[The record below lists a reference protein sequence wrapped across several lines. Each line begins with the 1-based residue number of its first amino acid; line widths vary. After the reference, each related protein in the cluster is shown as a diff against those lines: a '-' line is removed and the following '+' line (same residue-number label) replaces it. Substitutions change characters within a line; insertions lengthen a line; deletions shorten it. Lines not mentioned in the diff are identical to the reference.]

1 VLDNRLGPFTNTGRI
16 MSILKR
22 LTIKQQLVFGLAL
35 LISTVIALGSFSFYQ
50 MSTLSHLT
58 EDVFDHPFTV
68 TRSSLTAEVEL
79 TQLEILVEKNR
90 HAIIQTQETKDDIHR
105 LEKLVM
111 KELLLVQD
119 RVLGK
124 EAQKQI
130 TSSIAHFED
139 WIVLEDDILKI
150 KNLETTSAQDKIDL
164 AEDKLHEL
172 NKELNKVIEFSVH
185 NAEAFRESSEEIRKS
200 AVSTGLGIILFAVAF
215 GILIA
220 IVLLNNIL
228 KPINT
233 LTRSIVRIEK
243 ESDLTARVNIGNKT
257 EIAQTAKAINDML
270 GKFQSSLNQVSD
282 VVLQLSA
289 TSEQTS
295 AITEQTTAAV
305 KEQSD
310 KTQLL
315 ATASHQMSQSI
326 RDVASNA
333 NSASESTI
341 DINSRTQQGLEA
353 MQDTIEEIGI
363 LSKNVGNAG
372 NVIAQVEQNSEE
384 IGSILDVIQGIAE
397 QTNLL
402 ALNAAIEAARAGEQ
416 GRGFAVVAD
425 EVRNLA
431 SKTQASTEE
440 INRMILK
447 LQTDSREAVS
457 VMEESQNTASSATD
471 KAKMTSDILL
481 GINTAIHEIN
491 EQNALIASSTE
502 EQSAVTDDIYQNVNQ
517 ISEMTKQTNI
527 GAEQTKEAS
536 LNLKQLAHQ
545 LKDLIKQFKVS

>member
-1 VLDNRLGPFTNTGRI
+1 

-58 EDVFDHPFTV
+58 EEIFDHPFTV

-79 TQLEILVEKNR
+79 TQLEIIVEKNR
-90 HAIIQTQETKDDIHR
+90 HSIIQTQETKDEIHR

-130 TSSIAHFED
+130 TNSISHFED
-139 WIVLEDDILKI
+139 WIELEDEILSI

-172 NKELNKVIEFSVH
+172 DKELNKVIEFSVH
-185 NAEAFRESSEEIRKS
+185 NAEAFRENSEEIRKS

-228 KPINT
+228 RPINT
-233 LTRSIVRIEK
+233 LTRSIVRIEN
-243 ESDLTARVNIGNKT
+243 ESDLTARVNIDNKT
-257 EIAQTAKAINDML
+257 EIAQTADAINSML
-270 GKFQSSLNQVSD
+270 GKFQSSLHQVSD

-295 AITEQTTAAV
+295 AITEQTTTAV
-305 KEQSD
+305 REQSD
-310 KTQLL
+310 KAQLL

-333 NSASESTI
+333 NTASESTV

-363 LSKNVGNAG
+363 LSSNVGNAG
-372 NVIAQVEQNSEE
+372 NVISQVEQNSEE

-457 VMEESQNTASSATD
+457 VMEESQSTAGSATE

-481 GINTAIHEIN
+481 GINKAIHEIN

>member
-1 VLDNRLGPFTNTGRI
+1 

-58 EDVFDHPFTV
+58 EEVFDHPFTV

-79 TQLEILVEKNR
+79 TQLELLIERNR
-90 HAIIQTQETKDDIHR
+90 HALIQTQESKNEVHR

-111 KELLLVQD
+111 KELHLVQD
-119 RVLGK
+119 RVIGS
-124 EAQKQI
+124 EAQKLI
-130 TSSIAHFED
+130 TNSIAHFED
-139 WIVLEDDILKI
+139 WIELEEDILQI
-150 KNLETTSAQDKIDL
+150 QNLDTAQAQQKIDF
-164 AEDKLHEL
+164 AEDKLHALDNEL
-172 NKELNKVIEFSVH
+172 EKVIEFSVH
-185 NAEAFRESSEEIRKS
+185 NAENFREKAEQIRES
-200 AVSTGLGIILFAVAF
+200 AVNTGIMIILFAVGF

-220 IVLLNNIL
+220 LVLLNNIL
-228 KPINT
+228 RPINT
-233 LTRSIVRIEK
+233 LTRSIIRIEN
-243 ESDLTARVNIGNKT
+243 ESDLTARVSIHNKT
-257 EIAQTAKAINDML
+257 EIAQTADAINGML

-282 VVLQLSA
+282 VVSQLSA

-305 KEQSD
+305 RDQSD

-333 NSASESTI
+333 ITASESTV

-353 MQDTIEEIGI
+353 MQDTIDEIGV

-372 NVIAQVEQNSEE
+372 NVIAQVEKNSEE

-431 SKTQASTEE
+431 SKTQSSTEE

-457 VMEESQNTASSATD
+457 VMTESQTTASLATD
-471 KAKMTSDILL
+471 KAKVTSDILL
-481 GINTAIHEIN
+481 GINTALHDIN

>member
-1 VLDNRLGPFTNTGRI
+1 

-22 LTIKQQLVFGLAL
+22 FTIKQQLVFGLTL

-50 MSTLSHLT
+50 ISTLSHLT
-58 EDVFDHPFTV
+58 EEVFDHPFTV

-79 TQLEILVEKNR
+79 TQLELLVEKNR
-90 HAIIQTQETKDDIHR
+90 HALIQTQASKDEIHH
-105 LEKLVM
+105 LEKLIK
-111 KELLLVQD
+111 KELLLVQE
-119 RVLGK
+119 RVLG
-124 EAQKQI
+124 EAAQQQI
-130 TSSIAHFED
+130 SSSIEHFED
-139 WIVLEDDILKI
+139 WVELEEQILQI
-150 KNLETTSAQDKIDL
+150 TNLETVEAQSKIDL
-164 AEDKLHEL
+164 AEDQLHKLG
-172 NKELNKVIEFSVH
+172 KELEKVIEYSVH
-185 NAEAFRESSEEIRKS
+185 NAEEFKANAEEVRESAIQ
-200 AVSTGLGIILFAVAF
+200 TGIVIIIFAVTF

-220 IVLLNNIL
+220 VLLLNNIL
-228 KPINT
+228 GPINT
-233 LTRSIVRIEK
+233 LTNTITRIES
-243 ESDLTARVNIGNKT
+243 ESDLTARVSIDNKT
-257 EIAQTAKAINDML
+257 EIAQTASAINNML
-270 GKFQSSLNQVSD
+270 GKFQSSLHQVSD

-305 KEQSD
+305 RDQSD

-333 NSASESTI
+333 NSASESTV

-353 MQDTIEEIGI
+353 MQDTIEEINV
-363 LSKNVGNAG
+363 LSKNVGEAG
-372 NVIAQVEQNSEE
+372 IVIAQVEKNSEE

-431 SKTQASTEE
+431 SKTQSSTEE
-440 INRMILK
+440 INQMILK
-447 LQTDSREAVS
+447 LQNDSREAVS
-457 VMEESQNTASSATD
+457 VMEQSQNTAGSATG

-481 GINTAIHEIN
+481 GINTAIHDIN

-502 EQSAVTDDIYQNVNQ
+502 EQSAVTDDIYQNVSQ

-536 LNLKQLAHQ
+536 LNLNQLAHQ